1 MEGNL
6 GVVFKQRKKEEA
18 KAPVFLTCLIAI
30 ILIITYSY
38 TLKMYEPATNLI
50 LTGGILVYPISFLAN
65 IFMTK
70 NYGLKAARK
79 SIFTAAAIFVIF
91 ILLIMFCAV
100 FEANKTTAAHDAML
114 QYVFVNDV
122 FYIGKIAV
130 YYPTLGQFFGV
141 LISFLAS
148 HILYSTIYSA
158 LAKVKTN
165 EYLSMGLSLFI
176 AYIVD
181 RIIFIPLLYSE
192 GLIKGS
198 NTFDYLVK
206 CLISEFMAAMFA
218 SVLVIIAFTIIN
230 NLKNKFKKAN

>member
-6 GVVFKQRKKEEA
+6 GVVFKQRKKDEA
-18 KAPVFLTCLIAI
+18 KAPVFLTCLLTI

-38 TLKMYEPATNLI
+38 TLKMYEPTKNLV

-65 IFMTK
+65 IFISK

-79 SIFTAAAIFVIF
+79 SVFTASLMFVMF
-91 ILLIMFCAV
+91 IVLIMFCAI
-100 FEANKTTAAHDAML
+100 FTANKATQGHDAML

-122 FYIGKIAV
+122 TYIGKTAL

-148 HILYSTIYSA
+148 HILFATIYNA
-158 LAKVKTN
+158 LKKVNVN
-165 EYLSMGLSLFI
+165 EYLNVGLSVFI
-176 AYIVD
+176 AYVVD

-192 GLIKGS
+192 GLIKGA
-198 NTFDYLVK
+198 NTFGYLIK
-206 CLISEFMAAMFA
+206 CLTSEFIAAMLA
-218 SVLVIIAFTIIN
+218 SVLIIIAFAIIV
-230 NLKNKFKKAN
+230 NLSKKYKKN